1 MTINL
6 KTNADIVANIA
17 PLLGFVPTNSI
28 VIYLL
33 RDDDDELIIRAVG
46 RLDAALPETTVQAA
60 ITDLRLDP
68 DEVNATILV
77 AVCAEWLDHH
87 AGQLLDTISAAITGA
102 GIRVLKR
109 LHTRQVEHGGQWTDV
124 DTGDSGPTYPFRD
137 SIAAAESVHRG
148 RVITASRADLEHEF
162 NMTDAAPPIEVG
174 DHGELVIATFT
185 HIAEVMAGHREIS
198 PTLAAQAGIVIT
210 ESKDLRDRL
219 LSLTGEQPRQG
230 ARLWTTIAAMLRGAP
245 RVEALV
251 LAGINHYAAG
261 DAIRAGIALEAARDT
276 AIETGCR
283 FSQLAQLMHGAVRA
297 GIPPERIRD
306 VIASVDAT
314 PPPPNDS
321 DDS

>member
-1 MTINL
+1 MDL
-6 KTNADIVANIA
+6 KLHNNADVVANIA

-33 RDDDDELIIRAVG
+33 HYHDGQLLIRSVG
-46 RLDAALPETTVQAA
+46 RLDAALPETTVEAA
-60 ITDLRLDP
+60 MADLRLGP
-68 DEVNATILV
+68 DEVNAVILV

-87 AGQLLDTISAAITGA
+87 AGELLDTISGAVTGA

-109 LHTRQVEHGGQWTDV
+109 LHTRQVEHAGHWSDI
-124 DTGDSGPTYPFRD
+124 DTGESGPTYAFRD
-137 SIAAAESVHRG
+137 SIVAAEFVHRG
-148 RVITASRADLEHEF
+148 HVITASRADLEHEF
-162 NMTDAAPPIEVG
+162 DLTDAAPPIEVG
-174 DHGELVIATFT
+174 DHGALVITTFT
-185 HIAEVMAGHREIS
+185 HISETIAGRREIT

-219 LSLTGEQPRQG
+219 LALTGEQPREG
-230 ARLWTTIAAMLRGAP
+230 ARLWTTIAAMLRGTP

-251 LAGINHYAAG
+251 LAGITHYAAG

-297 GIPPERIRD
+297 GIAPQQIRD
-306 VIASVDAT
+306 IIASVDAA
-314 PPPPNDS
+314 PPPVS
-321 DDS
+321 DGN